1 MPTVALCGGGGR
13 CPEDGAWVPVMG
25 RDLGLSLELGCSL
38 PGRLLLRALS
48 WNLHPLRYVTWGS
61 CEPAWRG
68 LLLSGVHAG
77 RHLGRQLLGHHP
89 PERQAACRLASLF
102 AQPGFI
108 SGEVRI

>member
-1 MPTVALCGGGGR
+1 MRMGKQDSGGER
-13 CPEDGAWVPVMG
+13 PRP
-25 RDLGLSLELGCSL
+25 LLSWGSLPRAL
-38 PGRLLLRALS
+38 PGRLLLTALG
-48 WNLHPLRYVTWGS
+48 WDTHPLRCVTWGS
-61 CEPAWRG
+61 REPAWRG
-68 LLLSGVHAG
+68 LLLSVVHAG